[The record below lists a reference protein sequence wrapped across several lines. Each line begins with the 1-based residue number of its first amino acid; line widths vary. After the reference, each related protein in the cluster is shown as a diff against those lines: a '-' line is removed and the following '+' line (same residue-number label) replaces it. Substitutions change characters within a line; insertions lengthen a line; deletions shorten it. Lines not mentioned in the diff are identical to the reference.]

1 MSIFSLIL
9 KEMTH
14 RKINFL
20 LSLLGVVT
28 AVAFFVSFS
37 TSGPAAKKE
46 TARIQRDLGLN
57 LRIIAKETDMNDFW
71 STGYSDQTLP
81 EEAVYRFSTQTGVSY
96 THLLATLQ
104 KKVSWRESTVLLTG
118 LASEVS
124 TADKKKKTMS
134 YEIDPGKVFVGH
146 QVAQGENI
154 KREDKVEILG
164 KEMIVEKALSET
176 GTEDDIRV
184 YAHLHEVQEM
194 LDMKGQVNEIKALN
208 CWCSNPEVDELA
220 VLRSELSKIIPEGQ
234 VIQMKAM
241 AEARDKQR
249 LMVEQYFSLVMPF
262 VVVIC
267 AIWIAT
273 LAMIN
278 TRERRNEIGVLRALG
293 YESGKIATLF
303 LGKSLVIGVIG
314 AVVGFAIGT
323 WFALEFGP
331 QVFKVTARFIK
342 AEYTLLWYSLVAAP
356 LFAALSSFIPAMI
369 AVTDDPAVS
378 LREE

>member
-1 MSIFSLIL
+1 MSVFSLIL
-9 KEMTH
+9 KEMAH
-14 RKINFL
+14 RKLNFL
-20 LSLLGVVT
+20 FSLLGVVT

-37 TSGPAAKKE
+37 TTGPAAKTE

-57 LRIIAKETDMNDFW
+57 LRIIPKETDMNEFW
-71 STGYSDQTLP
+71 SKGYSDQTLP
-81 EEAVYRFSTQTGVSY
+81 EEAVHRFTTQTGLSY

-104 KKVSWRESTVLLTG
+104 KKVSWRDSTVLLTG

-124 TADKKKKTMS
+124 TADKKKPSMS
-134 YEIDPGKVFVGH
+134 YEIDPGMVFVGYE
-146 QVAQGENI
+146 VARSENL
-154 KREDKVEILG
+154 KRDDKIEIFG
-164 KEMIVEKALSET
+164 KEMTIEKTLSET
-176 GTEDDIRV
+176 GSEDDIRV

-208 CWCSNPEVDELA
+208 CWCSNPEVNELS
-220 VLRSELSKIIPEGQ
+220 VLRAELSEIVPEGQ
-234 VIQMKAM
+234 VIQFKAI

-249 LMVEQYFSLVMPF
+249 LMVEQYFSLIMPF
-262 VVVIC
+262 VVIIC
-267 AIWIAT
+267 AIWIGT
-273 LAMIN
+273 LATIN
-278 TRERRNEIGVLRALG
+278 TRERRNEIGILRALG

-303 LGKSLVIGVIG
+303 LGKSLMIG
-314 AVVGFAIGT
+314 AIGAIVGFAIGT
-323 WFALEFGP
+323 WFALQFGP

-342 AEYTLLWYSLVAAP
+342 PEYLLLVYSLIAAP